1 MESEL
6 RKNRPYPG
14 QGRPI
19 RKPGEQDPDQ
29 RNNEPKK
36 ISPGRIDS
44 DEPGHD
50 EEDGLPEKGRCQRIE
65 LPNVPWLFP
74 QG

>member
-1 MESEL
+1 MESDL

-19 RKPGEQDPDQ
+19 RKPGEQEPNQ
-29 RNNEPKK
+29 RNNDPKK
-36 ISPGRIDS
+36 ISPGGIES
-44 DEPGHD
+44 DDEHD
-50 EEDGLPEKGRCQRIE
+50 EEGGLTEKGRCKRIE